1 MDEVADIIVK
11 LHAAPPKAV
20 LVAAGAGSSALAW
33 LLSVPGASRTLLE
46 ARVPYGRGAMLDLL
60 GSEPEQ
66 YVSPHT
72 ARDLARAAY
81 RRGLLLREDDSP
93 IVGIA
98 CTAAIATD
106 RARRGADR
114 AGIAAWDADRLIA
127 ASLTLEKGQR
137 DRAGEEEVF
146 SRLLIQTMAQAFG
159 LTADLPL
166 GLTAAEI
173 PEITAAA
180 HPGPIARL
188 LAGEVD
194 AVICQGDGQLKPVE
208 RAAIAGAAGLA
219 VLPGSFSPLHYGHRE
234 LARVAGEMTGLEVVY
249 EMSVVNVDKP
259 PLAAAEIR
267 RRAAQFAGQ
276 GRVALTRA
284 RTFREKADL
293 FPGSVF
299 VIGWDTLIRLIDPKY
314 YGGSEGAMLTALAEI
329 WALGCRFLVA
339 GRALDGAFR
348 TLAEAAIPA
357 GFSPLFQALPESA
370 FRADIS
376 STELRAQ
383 GGG

>member
-1 MDEVADIIVK
+1 MDEIADIIVK

-20 LVAAGAGSSALAW
+20 LIAAGAGSSALAW

-46 ARVPYGRGAMLDLL
+46 ARVPYGRGAMMDLL

-66 YVSPHT
+66 YVSPTT

-114 AGIAAWDADRLIA
+114 GCIAAWDDDRLIA
-127 ASLTLEKGQR
+127 ANLTLEKGQR

-146 SRLLIQTMAQAFG
+146 SRLLIQIMAQAFG
-159 LTADLPL
+159 LAVKLPL
-166 GLTAAEI
+166 GLTAAEV
-173 PEITAAA
+173 PEITTTA
-180 HPGPIARL
+180 HLSPVARL
-188 LAGEVD
+188 LAGEVA
-194 AVICQGDGQLKPVE
+194 AVICQSDGRMEPVE
-208 RAAIAGAAGLA
+208 RAAVAGAAGLA

-234 LARVAGEMTGLEVVY
+234 LARVAGEMTGLEGVY
-249 EMSVVNVDKP
+249 ELSVVNVDKP

-267 RRAAQFAGQ
+267 RRVAQFAGQ
-276 GRVALTRA
+276 GRLALTRA

-299 VIGWDTLIRLIDPKY
+299 VIGWDTLIRLIDPRY

-339 GRALDGAFR
+339 GRAQDGAFR

-357 GFSPLFQALPESA
+357 GFSPLFQAIPESA

-376 STELRAQ
+376 STELRTQ

>member
-20 LVAAGAGSSALAW
+20 LIAAGAGSSALAW

-46 ARVPYGRGAMLDLL
+46 ARVPYGRGAMMDLL

-66 YVSPHT
+66 YVSPTT
-72 ARDLARAAY
+72 ARDMARAAY

-114 AGIAAWDADRLIA
+114 ACIAAWDADRLLA
-127 ASLTLEKGQR
+127 ANLTLKKEQR

-146 SRLLIQTMAQAFG
+146 SRLLIQIMAQAFG
-159 LTADLPL
+159 LDVNLPL
-166 GLTAAEI
+166 GLTAAEV
-173 PEITAAA
+173 PEITTAA
-180 HPGPIARL
+180 HPGPIGRL

-194 AVICQGDGQLKPVE
+194 AVICRSDGQLEPVE
-208 RAAIAGAAGLA
+208 RAAVVGAAGLA

-249 EMSVVNVDKP
+249 ELSVVNVDKP
-259 PLAAAEIR
+259 PLAAAEIQR
-267 RRAAQFAGQ
+267 RVAQFAGQ
-276 GRVALTRA
+276 NRLALTRA

-293 FPGSVF
+293 FPGSIF

-383 GGG
+383 GGE

>member
-1 MDEVADIIVK
+1 MDEVSDIIVK

-46 ARVPYGRGAMLDLL
+46 ARVPYGRGAMMDLL

-66 YVSPHT
+66 YVSPTT

-81 RRGLLLREDDSP
+81 RRGLLLREDDSS

-106 RARRGADR
+106 RARRGDDR
-114 AGIAAWDADRLIA
+114 ACIAAWDADRLIA
-127 ASLTLEKGQR
+127 VNLTLEKGQR

-146 SRLLIQTMAQAFG
+146 SRLLIQIMAQAFG
-159 LTADLPL
+159 LAVNLPL

-173 PEITAAA
+173 PEITTTA

-194 AVICQGDGQLKPVE
+194 AVICQSEGQLEPVE
-208 RAAIAGAAGLA
+208 RASVAGAAGLA
-219 VLPGSFSPLHYGHRE
+219 VLPGSFSPLHYGHQE
-234 LARVAGEMTGLEVVY
+234 LARVAGEITGLEGVY
-249 EMSVVNVDKP
+249 ELSVVNVDKP

-267 RRAAQFAGQ
+267 RRVAQFAGQ
-276 GRVALTRA
+276 GRLVLTRA

-314 YGGSEGAMLTALAEI
+314 YGGSEGAMLAALAEI

-339 GRALDGAFR
+339 GRSMDGAFR
-348 TLAEAAIPA
+348 ILAEAALPA
-357 GFSPLFQALPESA
+357 GFSPLFQALPEAA